1 VTLEEFIFV
10 GDQPA
15 RWYKCVETLG
25 AAVFERYTERARL
38 TIYHAKYESLRR
50 GLREIQPK
58 DIVLGLTRD
67 AHQPGCPF
75 EVLYVNADSIRNLID
90 SEPLYGPPENWDI
103 PLSLSS
109 KKVLAYAEVEAK
121 LDRRYSIG
129 SDHLLR
135 GVLRLGDETA
145 TKMEGAGYDLSR
157 LREASKEAHR
167 LNADAVAPFWWPLKV
182 HSRQLLFGLGLLLF
196 LSVFLYLRSQN

>member
-1 VTLEEFIFV
+1 
-10 GDQPA
+10 
-15 RWYKCVETLG
+15 LG

-67 AHQPGCPF
+67 SHQPGCPF
-75 EVLYVNADSIRNLID
+75 ELLYVNAESIRSLVD

-109 KKVLAYAEVEAK
+109 KKVLAYAESEAK

-135 GVLRLGDETA
+135 GVLRLGDEIA
-145 TKMEGAGYDLSR
+145 TKMEDAGYDLTR
-157 LREASKEAHR
+157 LREASREAHR
-167 LNADAVAPFWWPLKV
+167 LNADAVAPFWWRVKGY
-182 HSRQLLFGLGLLLF
+182 SRLLLFGLGLLL
-196 LSVFLYLRSQN
+196 LVGVVLYLRSQN

>member
-1 VTLEEFIFV
+1 LALNRA
-10 GDQPA
+10 GDINA
-15 RWYKCVETLG
+15 WRRLI
-25 AAVFERYTERARL
+25 AAMFERYTKRARL

-75 EVLYVNADSIRNLID
+75 EGLYVNAESIRNLID
-90 SEPLYGPPENWDI
+90 SEPAYGPPENWDI
-103 PLSLSS
+103 PLSVSS
-109 KKVLAYAEVEAK
+109 KKVLAFADLEAK

-145 TKMEGAGYDLSR
+145 TKMEGAGYNLSR
-157 LREASKEAHR
+157 LRAASKDAHR
-167 LNADAVAPFWWPLKV
+167 LNADATAPFWWPLKV
-182 HSRQLLFGLGLLLF
+182 YSRQLLLGLGLILL
-196 LSVFLYLRSQN
+196 LSVVLYLRSQN